1 MKRFLLEIDGAG
13 EPTVQRMVDATAM
26 QAGTDVPVDLIFGN
40 GLADPAAVAARHAN
54 LVRWQAEFDQAHF
67 SGPFKVWELS
77 EQDMAYIAS
86 VQERYKLKLGKDI
99 MRDGLFEG
107 KHADLNAARN
117 NGVYNLNNTD
127 LSGYDSALKQEV
139 ERRLA

>member
-1 MKRFLLEIDGAG
+1 MRFLLEITDKSETITRLA
-13 EPTVQRMVDATAM
+13 DAVVA
-26 QAGTDVPVDLIFGN
+26 ADAPFDPIFGN
-40 GLADPAAVAARHAN
+40 APDADPALVAERHAN
-54 LVRWQAEFDQAHF
+54 LQRWQAEFDQAHF

-77 EQDMAYIAS
+77 ELDMAYIAS
-86 VQERYKLKLGKDI
+86 VQERYKLKTGRDI

-117 NGVYNLNNTD
+117 HGEHVRNNVD
-127 LSGYDSALKQEV
+127 LTAYSSALKDEV